1 MNFLHKNRQSLVQTN
16 EIPVYIQRPHFSLE
30 DLKRFFDA
38 VETTFNFPKPDNL
51 RLSDDA
57 WAAIKLRVDPLARN
71 ILDPHRYTSAAYG
84 VAVLIIIVFFAI
96 RPGYDRKRIH
106 QTLNDDEIVHVDD
119 AMFDDYIHDD
129 EYERIHSMDD
139 VVAAELA
146 YLNSALGRRLLI
158 WQVGL
163 ISSLTV
169 LFLCVLF
176 IAVLM
181 ERRNVVIDSQITA
194 TIEEVKERVN
204 EEGFDVEYRK
214 KGSRQGLFFCCFLFG
229 KYIRPTRVVVF
240 TELDRPSPPSCAKKA
255 NFFSDDYQ
263 QKHFSPSRHRSTAE
277 SVQESVAAS
286 YTLFIA

>member
-1 MNFLHKNRQSLVQTN
+1 MNFLRKNRQSLVQAN

-30 DLKRFFDA
+30 DLKRFFDE

-71 ILDPHRYTSAAYG
+71 ILDPHRYASGAYG

-106 QTLNDDEIVHVDD
+106 QTLNDDEIVHIDD
-119 AMFDDYIHDD
+119 AMFDDYFHDD
-129 EYERIHSMDD
+129 EYQRINSMDD

-146 YLNSALGRRLLI
+146 YLNSALGRQMLI

-163 ISSLTV
+163 ISSLTI

-204 EEGFDVEYRK
+204 EEGFNVEYRRK
-214 KGSRQGLFFCCFLFG
+214 ASRQGLFCFLFG

-240 TELDRPSPPSCAKKA
+240 TELDIPTPPAKKA
-255 NFFSDDYQ
+255 SFFSDDYQ
-263 QKHFSPSRHRSTAE
+263 HKHFPPSRQHSTAD
-277 SVQESVAAS
+277 SVQESVGS
-286 YTLFIA
+286 YSLFIA